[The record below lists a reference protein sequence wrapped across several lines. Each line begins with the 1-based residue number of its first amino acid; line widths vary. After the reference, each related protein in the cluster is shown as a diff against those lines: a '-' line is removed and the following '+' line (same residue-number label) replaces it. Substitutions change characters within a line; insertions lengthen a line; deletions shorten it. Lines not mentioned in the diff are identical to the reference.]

1 MRRKISTKT
10 NDLRACAERSEKH
23 GGFRSH
29 NLIFDTHTGF
39 RCAYFYMVLP
49 VDIRRIAKLRGED
62 MLRLVLGRAGS
73 GKTWFALEQAAQAAV
88 EGRDAVLVVPEQFT
102 FEMERALLQ
111 AVGPAAC
118 LHVEVLSF
126 SRMAQRVFGL
136 CGGAAGRAID
146 DCGRV
151 LVMSMAAKQVADLLH
166 VYHRQ
171 ADSPA
176 FAKAMVD
183 AVAELKHCGV
193 DPQTLAAAGGQMDD
207 DALSGKLAD
216 LSLLLQTY
224 DALCSRLFSDDLDDI
239 ARLAE
244 KLEDCPFFKGKTVV
258 IDAFKGFT
266 APQKRVLGHI
276 FRQSDDVYVTLCA
289 DRLEDAEQGLGL
301 FSPVQKTAGELLR
314 LARKLDVEAAKPV
327 RLGAPHRFAAPEL
340 AALEERVFRPEAE
353 PFADAAP
360 ALQIVSAGNL
370 YEEAQFVAREI
381 ARLVQT
387 GSARYG
393 EMVVISRGLPVYNGI
408 LDPVCKKYGI
418 PLFLDAR
425 RDVAAH
431 PLMAFVSGALEL
443 LAGNYRQEA
452 VLRYLKTGLAGLST
466 VEIAQMENYLYTWNL
481 QGRAVW
487 QAEWTD
493 HPDGF
498 GNAAQPDDA
507 RLCRLNE
514 LRLRVLEPVERL
526 AAALERADGSGQ
538 TRALY
543 AFLIEMQVER
553 QMAEACARFARSGEQ
568 ELEDEYRQV
577 WDKLIGL
584 LEQMA
589 AVLGERAVP
598 VPELLRMLRLAIAA
612 TELAHIPPT
621 LDQVTAGDAER
632 IRAGDAAYVF
642 VIGLADGVFPKTGS
656 GGILTDSERE
666 KLIRLGLELS
676 PPAEER
682 LVEERFIAYQ
692 AFACASRALYLC
704 CPRSD
709 TKGKVIQSSPYLA
722 QVQALFPHAVRRDA
736 ACGPLDA
743 IWSGQSAFEQL
754 ASRFREQDGLSA
766 ALRICFENRPED
778 APRLRAL
785 ERAAEKRP
793 ARLADHHAA
802 RALFGE
808 RMHVSPSRLE
818 AYGQCRFL
826 YFCRYG
832 MKALPRRRAELAA
845 PEVGTLVHFVL
856 EHLLRAH
863 PGGQLAEL
871 SHAQLEEETSRLL
884 TDFADDYLGGLEN
897 KPERFRY
904 LFLRLRE
911 TVLRLIDRLAAEFA
925 QSRFLPVDFELPIGT
940 DGEVPP
946 TVLSLADGGVIAVEG
961 KVDRVDIL
969 KSGDK
974 AYLRVVD
981 YKTGSKNFQFADV
994 LYGLNLQM
1002 FIYLF
1007 TLCDQAAERYGVKE
1021 LLPAGVLYFPAKR
1034 PDVEAPHGAAPEEI
1048 EGAAD
1053 NKLKMS
1059 GMVADDP
1066 DIIRGMERE
1075 AKGLFI
1081 PAQLKGSG
1089 EPDAR
1094 STVASLAQFGALK
1107 RHVDRLL
1114 RQMAATLRAGDI
1126 AAVPVAGLGYQPC
1139 SYCDYAGVCGFEKGD
1154 PQRWLNRMGKE
1165 EIWKVVVEGEN
1176 DGRPAMDGGAETG
1189 D

>member
-1 MRRKISTKT
+1 
-10 NDLRACAERSEKH
+10 
-23 GGFRSH
+23 
-29 NLIFDTHTGF
+29 
-39 RCAYFYMVLP
+39 
-49 VDIRRIAKLRGED
+49 

-73 GKTWFALEQAAQAAV
+73 GKTWFALEKAAQAVA
-88 EGRDAVLVVPEQFT
+88 EGQDAVLVVPEQFT

-111 AVGPAAC
+111 TVGPAAC

-146 DCGRV
+146 GCGRV
-151 LVMSMAAKQVADLLH
+151 LVMSMAAKQVADLLQ

-176 FAKAMVD
+176 FAKAMVE
-183 AVAELKHCGV
+183 AVAELKYCGV
-193 DPQTLAAAGGQMDD
+193 APDMLAAAGGQMDD
-207 DALSGKLAD
+207 DALAGKLAD

-224 DALCSRLFSDDLDDI
+224 DALCSRLFSDDLDGI

-244 KLEDCPFFKGKTVV
+244 KLEDCLFFEGKTVV

-276 FRQSDDVYVTLCA
+276 LRQSDDVYVTLCA

-314 LARKLDVEAAKPV
+314 LARKLEVAVAKPV
-327 RLGAPHRFAAPEL
+327 LLGPPRRFAAPEI
-340 AALEERVFRPEAE
+340 AALEERVFRPEAA
-353 PFADAAP
+353 PFNGEAS
-360 ALQIVSAGNL
+360 ALRIVSAGNL
-370 YEEAQFVAREI
+370 YEEVQFVAREI

-387 GSARYG
+387 GEARYD
-393 EMVVISRGLPVYNGI
+393 EMVVISRGLPLYNGI
-408 LDPVCKKYGI
+408 LDPVCNKYGI

-425 RDVAAH
+425 RDVSAH

-443 LAGNYRQEA
+443 LAGNFRQEA

-466 VEIAQMENYLYTWNL
+466 VEIAQLENYLYTWNL
-481 QGRAVW
+481 QGRTAW
-487 QAEWTD
+487 QTEWTD

-498 GNAAQPDDA
+498 GSTAQPDDA
-507 RLCRLNE
+507 RLRTLNA
-514 LRLRVLEPVERL
+514 LRLRVMEPVETL
-526 AAALERADGSGQ
+526 AAALEQADGAGQ
-538 TRALY
+538 AQALY
-543 AFLIEMQVER
+543 AFLTGMQVER
-553 QMAEACARFARSGEQ
+553 QMAEACARFAQNGEQ

-577 WDKLIGL
+577 WDKLIGM

-589 AVLGERAVP
+589 AVLGERAVT
-598 VPELLRMLRLAIAA
+598 VPELLRMLRLAIGA

-666 KLIRLGLELS
+666 QLIRMGLELS

-722 QVQALFPHAVRRDA
+722 QVQALFPHAMRCDA
-736 ACGPLDA
+736 SCGPLDA

-754 ASRFREQDGLSA
+754 ASRFRERDGFSA
-766 ALRICFENRPED
+766 ALRACFESRPED
-778 APRLRAL
+778 AIRLRAL

-793 ARLADHHAA
+793 ARLTDQAAA

-808 RMHVSPSRLE
+808 RMHISPSRLE

-856 EHLLRAH
+856 EHLLQAH

-871 SHAQLEEETSRLL
+871 SRAQLEEETGLLL
-884 TDFADDYLGGLEN
+884 TDFADGYLGGLEN
-897 KPERFRY
+897 KPERFKH

-911 TVLRLIDRLAAEFA
+911 TVLRLIDRLAAEFS
-925 QSRFLPVDFELPIGT
+925 QSRFVPVDFELPIGI

-946 TVLSLADGGVIAVEG
+946 TVLPLQDGGAIAVEG

-969 KSGDK
+969 KNGDR

-981 YKTGSKNFQFADV
+981 YKTGSKSFQFADV

-1007 TLCDQAAERYGVKE
+1007 TLCDQAAERYGVRE
-1021 LLPAGVLYFPAKR
+1021 LLPAGVLYFPAR
-1034 PDVEAPHGAAPEEI
+1034 QPDVETPHGAAPEEVVK
-1048 EGAAD
+1048 AAD
-1053 NKLKMS
+1053 GKLKMS
-1059 GMVADDP
+1059 GMVADNP
-1066 DIIRGMERE
+1066 NIIRSMERE

-1081 PAQLKGSG
+1081 PAQLKGGG

-1154 PQRWLNRMGKE
+1154 PQHWLNRMGKA
-1165 EIWKVVVEGEN
+1165 EIWQAIGEGEN
-1176 DGRPAMDGGAETG
+1176 DGGPAMDGGAETG